1 MNILVVEDEPVTRML
16 ISNSVKQWGYE
27 VSEVESAEQALSFL
41 SQHQDYFIVLTDW
54 SLPNMSG
61 IDMAQEIRS
70 RFDEAI
76 YIVMLT
82 NKSLDEDLVKAM
94 DSGIDDYLT
103 KPFNPGELRVRLR
116 AGSRIVEQTQ
126 KLRFL
131 ANYDE
136 LTDIWN
142 RRMLVEQMRKEWIRQ
157 NREEK
162 LCSILMLDIDHFKI
176 VNDTYGHAGGDQAL
190 RLFSSILKES
200 VRPYDLVGRFG
211 GEEFVVMLPNT
222 SIEEAK
228 RIAER
233 IRTSVES
240 MLIHIKKDCT
250 FHITVSIG
258 VAQQEASDKSVQE
271 LIGKADSA
279 LYFAKSE
286 GRNQVVCWF
295 GDNDD
300 TPPQL

>member
-41 SQHQDYFIVLTDW
+41 RQHKDYFIVLTDW
-54 SLPNMSG
+54 SLPHMSG
-61 IDMAQEIRS
+61 LVMAEEIRS
-70 RFDEAI
+70 RFDESI

-82 NKSLDEDLVKAM
+82 NKNEEEDLIEAM
-94 DSGIDDYLT
+94 EAGVDDYVT

-136 LTDIWN
+136 LTGIWN
-142 RRMLVEQMRKEWIRQ
+142 RRMLVEQMRNEWIRHT
-157 NREEK
+157 REESV
-162 LCSILMLDIDHFKI
+162 CSILMLDIDHFKI

-190 RLFSSILKES
+190 RLFSQVIKES

-222 SIEEAK
+222 KLETAK
-228 RIAER
+228 QIAER
-233 IRTSVES
+233 IRTGCES
-240 MLIHIKKDCT
+240 MLIHLKNDCS

-258 VAQQEASDKSVQE
+258 VAQQTPEDKSAQE

-279 LYFAKSE
+279 LYFAKKE
-286 GRNQVVCWF
+286 GRNRSICWF
-295 GDNDD
+295 GENDEEVS
-300 TPPQL
+300 Q